1 MKAANSLLYLA
12 LWAKYHCVF
21 DVHVFGFKK
30 HGEGAAIVIR
40 VV

>member
-12 LWAKYHCVF
+12 LWCKCRHVF
-21 DVHVFGFKK
+21 DVHVFGLKK
-30 HGEGAAIVIR
+30 HGEGVAVVVR